1 MNRRSAISRRI
12 LIAATLLAVS
22 ACLPACSSMK
32 FWCWGCGDSS
42 EEDNAQLH
50 HIVLMWQK
58 LPGNPTHRKQ
68 LIEASRKFADIPGVK
83 SVSAGSAVLSDR
95 DLVDDSFD
103 VAVVLSFEDKAA
115 LQTYLD
121 HPDHLQAVT
130 DTLQPLVEKIVVYD
144 FIEPYS
150 D

>member
-1 MNRRSAISRRI
+1 MNRSPAIFRRT
-12 LIAATLLAVS
+12 LIAAILLAIS
-22 ACLPACSSMK
+22 ASQPACSSMK

-42 EEDNAQLH
+42 DEDEAQVH

-68 LIEASRKFADIPGVK
+68 LIEAGQKFADIPGVK
-83 SVSAGSAVLSDR
+83 SVSAGRAILSDR
-95 DLVDDSFD
+95 DIVDDSFD
-103 VAVVLSFEDKAA
+103 VALVLSFEDKAA

-130 DTLQPLVEKIVVYD
+130 DTLQPLVDKIVVYD

-150 D
+150 N